1 MVLDHTW
8 MPYDTVHAHVVWH
21 ILRGTTTM
29 PWRQSIPYMIQCMHT
44 VVWHI
49 LHGTTSMPR
58 RQKNMASDKWN
69 PSDPSNT
76 ERRRTSCG
84 PQRDIA
90 AQQTAQFSATYLS
103 SCTLLLLLWALFTY
117 TFNIKFI
124 TAHLL
129 LIFICQS
136 PMPHLPLSNAMF
148 KKISQQWHVLYTSPK
163 SSRSNGPDQ
172 QTDSCTSQDA

>member
-8 MPYDTVHAHVVWH
+8 MPYYTVHAHVVWH

-103 SCTLLLLLWALFTY
+103 SCTLSLLLWALFTY

-148 KKISQQWHVLYTSPK
+148 NLVSNGNVLYSSPK

-172 QTDSCTSQDA
+172 QTDSCMSQDA

>member
-8 MPYDTVHAHVVWH
+8 MPYDTVHAH
-21 ILRGTTTM
+21 
-29 PWRQSIPYMIQCMHT
+29 

-117 TFNIKFI
+117 AFNIKFI

-148 KKISQQWHVLYTSPK
+148 NLVIFSQQWHVLYTSPK

-172 QTDSCTSQDA
+172 QTDSCTCQDA